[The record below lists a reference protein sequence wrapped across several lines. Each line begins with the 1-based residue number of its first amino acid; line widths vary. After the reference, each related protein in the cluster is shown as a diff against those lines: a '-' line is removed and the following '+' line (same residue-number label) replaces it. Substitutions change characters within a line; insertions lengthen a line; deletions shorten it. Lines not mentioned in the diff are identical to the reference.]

1 MCWKPGGTIQD
12 KIDKLNGS
20 VLSNDPLDYLSIAPV
35 TKNILDTRYDTSI
48 STTSDGYCPYGA
60 FTTADVVSTTS
71 NFTIDFDSMKT
82 IQIICEGRTYTLD
95 KNQLIYFILQLF
107 EEKK

>member
-1 MCWKPGGTIQD
+1 MIFYNVDTA
-12 KIDKLNGS
+12 LNYRD
-20 VLSNDPLDYLSIAPV
+20 LS
-35 TKNILDTRYDTSI
+35 
-48 STTSDGYCPYGA
+48 
-60 FTTADVVSTTS
+60 S